1 MGIVGRIRRLE
12 TKIAR
17 AVDAAVESVAGREP
31 REPIEIVHAVL
42 DAAAAQ
48 IQTAGRNRRVFPFNA
63 VTVYVL
69 AAGKAARARAAAVF
83 ESEPPLAARIEG
95 RLRDAGC
102 EPPPPLR
109 VTVKYSAKPQAHWML
124 PECHVEF
131 DREAAAE
138 APKAAAPAPDQP
150 PRLELTVV
158 TGEAEKQSYAF
169 TGGQIN
175 IGRRSDVLDK
185 RRRFLRANHVTFQ
198 ESDSEINRSVSRSHA
213 HIMWVPESGEY
224 RVCDDR
230 SAQGTSVIRSGCPA
244 PVPPG
249 SRGTRLQ
256 NGDEIVVGQARM
268 KVRIAGR

>member
-1 MGIVGRIRRLE
+1 MGIVGKIRRLE

-63 VTVYVL
+63 VTVHVL
-69 AAGKAARARAAAVF
+69 AGSKAARARAAAVF
-83 ESEPPLAARIEG
+83 DSEPSLGARIEG

-102 EPPPPLR
+102 EPPPVR
-109 VTVKYSAKPQAHWML
+109 VAVKYAAKPQAHWML

-131 DREAAAE
+131 DREVAPE
-138 APKAAAPAPDQP
+138 APIADALASDP
-150 PRLELTVV
+150 PRLDLTVV
-158 TGEAEKQSYAF
+158 TGDAEKKSYAF

-175 IGRRSDVLDK
+175 IGRRSDILDK
-185 RRRFLRANHVTFQ
+185 RRRFLRVNHVTFSES
-198 ESDSEINRSVSRSHA
+198 ESDINRSVSRSHA

-230 SAQGTSVIRSGCPA
+230 SAHGTSLIRGGR
-244 PVPPG
+244 PVPVPGG

-268 KVRIAGR
+268 KVRIAGG

>member
-1 MGIVGRIRRLE
+1 MGIVGKIRRLE

-48 IQTAGRNRRVFPFNA
+48 IQTAGRSRRVFPFNA

-69 AAGKAARARAAAVF
+69 APGKAARARAAAVF
-83 ESEPPLAARIEG
+83 ESEPTLAARIEG

-109 VTVKYSAKPQAHWML
+109 VAVKYAAKPQKHWML

-131 DREAAAE
+131 DRED
-138 APKAAAPAPDQP
+138 APAEPKGGPAPGDRP

-158 TGEAEKQSYAF
+158 TGDAEKKSYAF

-185 RRRFLRANHVTFQ
+185 RRRFLRVNHVTFR
-198 ESDSEINRSVSRSHA
+198 ESESEINRSVSRSHA

-230 SAQGTSVIRSGCPA
+230 SAQGTSLIRNGRPV

-256 NGDEIVVGQARM
+256 NGDEIVVGQAR
-268 KVRIAGR
+268 VRVRL

>member
-1 MGIVGRIRRLE
+1 MGIVGKIRRLE
-12 TKIAR
+12 TRIAR

-63 VTVYVL
+63 VTVHVL

-83 ESEPPLAARIEG
+83 DSDPPLRARIEG

-102 EPPPPLR
+102 EPPPLR
-109 VTVKYSAKPQAHWML
+109 VAVKYAAKPQKHWML

-138 APKAAAPAPDQP
+138 TPIAEALVPDQP
-150 PRLELTVV
+150 PRLDLVVV
-158 TGEAEKQSYAF
+158 TGEAEKKSYAF

-185 RRRFLRANHVTFQ
+185 KRRFLRVNHVTFR
-198 ESDSEINRSVSRSHA
+198 ESESEINRSVSRSHA

-230 SAQGTSVIRSGCPA
+230 SAQGTSLIRGGRPV

-256 NGDEIVVGQARM
+256 NGDEIVVGQARIRV
-268 KVRIAGR
+268 KICPS